1 MSSSSPID
9 PAALWRAR
17 VEMLGQERWSFA
29 LTLAYNDWPISRD
42 RMRRDLR
49 ALHCIVDRNLFGT
62 RFHRLPASER
72 TRFVAFVEGED
83 HHPHLHA
90 GWRVPG
96 GRRLMDFVRLWKVDH
111 IWSRI
116 APRGSFEIRIPEP
129 GRGWW
134 SYCTKHTT
142 ADSEW
147 ISSDEFLPA
156 DAFAAPS

>member
-1 MSSSSPID
+1 MRQLVLNSLWYGIIRTDFIQDISMSSSSPID

-72 TRFVAFVEGED
+72 TRFVAFVEGKIII
-83 HHPHLHA
+83 PIFMQA
-90 GWRVPG
+90 GAFLAG
-96 GRRLMDFVRLWKVDH
+96 G
-111 IWSRI
+111 
-116 APRGSFEIRIPEP
+116 A
-129 GRGWW
+129 
-134 SYCTKHTT
+134 
-142 ADSEW
+142 
-147 ISSDEFLPA
+147 
-156 DAFAAPS
+156 